1 MAGSPDDG
9 GGAGA
14 GRVLVAG
21 RAAAALRR
29 TPGLGGSRVPS
40 AKRFEGLVDDVAPT
54 DPLVAGVG
62 HQEVSKVGRAAL
74 VVLQQKAKATDDIT
88 SFVVVSLATLA
99 TSTTRP
105 ICQFLMIHRTSLERL
120 SSAVSRKDN
129 RVARFKLS

>member
-74 VVLQQKAKATDDIT
+74 VVLQQKAKATDDVT
-88 SFVVVSLATLA
+88 SVVVAEVL
-99 TSTTRP
+99 
-105 ICQFLMIHRTSLERL
+105 RL
-120 SSAVSRKDN
+120 SQPRLTDLFDN
-129 RVARFKLS
+129 SLLSTGLVWKGSTKP